1 MGADTPTAP
10 DTAHHQASQHTA
22 HDPLLTAIVILGSPA
37 DRSWGERIVEAL
49 NRFGLEGEV
58 HVASA
63 HKTPEHLLAL
73 LRACEEREG
82 SRVYITV
89 AGRSN
94 ALSGFVDAQVVAPVI
109 ACPPPGE
116 AFGGMDIL
124 SSLRMPR
131 GVAPVVVLE
140 PENAA
145 LAAAKMLGVASPA
158 LREAVSLAQERERRR
173 VLGGGE

>member
-1 MGADTPTAP
+1 MRV
-10 DTAHHQASQHTA
+10 
-22 HDPLLTAIVILGSPA
+22 IIILGSPV
-37 DRSWGERIVEAL
+37 DRPWAQRIVEAL
-49 NRFGLEGEV
+49 AGFSVESEV

-63 HKTPEHLLAL
+63 HKTPEHLLGL
-73 LRACEEREG
+73 LRQWEERGGE
-82 SRVYITV
+82 RVYITI

-109 ACPPPGE
+109 ACPPASD

-131 GVAPVVVLE
+131 GVAPLVVLE

-145 LAAAKMLGVASPA
+145 LAAVKILGIASSP
-158 LREAVSLAQERERRR
+158 LQEAVGASQEAERQR
-173 VLGGGE
+173 VLEGAR